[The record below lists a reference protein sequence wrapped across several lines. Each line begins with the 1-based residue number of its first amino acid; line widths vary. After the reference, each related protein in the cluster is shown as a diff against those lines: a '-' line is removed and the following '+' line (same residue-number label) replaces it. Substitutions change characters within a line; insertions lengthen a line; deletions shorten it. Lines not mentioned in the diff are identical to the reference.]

1 VALRTR
7 PELLKGMDKGNLPWV
22 AGVTVEVR
30 KNKRYE
36 NEQSSGGQSRG
47 KKKKA
52 YDFFI
57 KIRG

>member
-1 VALRTR
+1 
-7 PELLKGMDKGNLPWV
+7 MDKGNLPWV